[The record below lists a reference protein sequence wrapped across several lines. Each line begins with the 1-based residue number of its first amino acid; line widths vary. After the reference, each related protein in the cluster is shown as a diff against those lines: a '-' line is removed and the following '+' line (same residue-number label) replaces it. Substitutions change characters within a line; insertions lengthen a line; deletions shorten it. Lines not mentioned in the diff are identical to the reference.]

1 MLHRPGGWLVDGVAA
16 MALIYDEEDF
26 LDEEEI
32 PTDDYDGADLPPSVE
47 ILWPPTDWNSLP
59 F

>member
-1 MLHRPGGWLVDGVAA
+1 MLHRPGSRLVDGVAA

-26 LDEEEI
+26 LDEEDT
-32 PTDDYDGADLPPSVE
+32 PTDDYDGVDLPPSVE
-47 ILWPPTDWNSLP
+47 ILWPPTNWNSLP